1 VRYIQRRWQTVA
13 RDAAALPRGC
23 RYRTTPCGQTTL
35 LRKLFSKA
43 QYVLLE
49 YPDFQ
54 ARVRSDPRAFLEA
67 IRPPVVCDEDVY
79 LYQVGELPNEA
90 VYALFEPQQIR
101 FEKISTP
108 TRRAI
113 REVR

>member
-1 VRYIQRRWQTVA
+1 MKRI
-13 RDAAALPRGC
+13 
-23 RYRTTPCGQTTL
+23 L
-35 LRKLFSKA
+35 LS
-43 QYVLLE
+43 
-49 YPDFQ
+49 
-54 ARVRSDPRAFLEA
+54 
-67 IRPPVVCDEDVY
+67 EDVD